1 MRTVQG
7 YFEKYIECLNPFKHT
22 WVIRWNKREETNKDL
37 EDREETVI
45 KWEEETF
52 DHKPELSEIK
62 TVIEN
67 YFNTEV
73 QEKILSGFAWKDK
86 TVWLTQENQI
96 NYKSLYDLQGEV
108 NTIKVGE
115 DEYITFNTFEE
126 YKEFYLAAI
135 KFIKDTLAE
144 CWEKKDSFDYTPYA
158 QD

>member
-7 YFEKYIECLNPFKHT
+7 YFENYIECLNPFKST

-37 EDREETVI
+37 GGREETVTR
-45 KWEEETF
+45 WEEEVF

-62 TVIEN
+62 TVIEE

-73 QEKILSGFAWKDK
+73 QKKIFSGFTWEDK

-115 DEYITFNTFEE
+115 NDFITFNTFEE

-144 CWEKKDSFDYTPYA
+144 CWKKKDSFDYTPYI
-158 QD
+158 